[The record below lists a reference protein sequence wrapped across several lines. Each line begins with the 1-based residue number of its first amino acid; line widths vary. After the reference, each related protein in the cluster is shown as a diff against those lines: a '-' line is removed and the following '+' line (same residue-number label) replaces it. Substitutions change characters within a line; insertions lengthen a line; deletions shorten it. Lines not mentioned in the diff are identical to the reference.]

1 MGLGLILGMS
11 GPTSRCSNATKAST
25 SLVVGGKNAP
35 RLFVRTELYHRLLHN
50 VGVCTLSR

>member
-25 SLVVGGKNAP
+25 PLVVGGNSAH
-35 RLFVRTELYHRLLHN
+35 RLFVQTELYHCLLHS
-50 VGVCTLSR
+50 VGICKLSR